1 MVQNPDINNIIWMY
15 RHYKAQAKRCF
26 DIYKNIEEAY
36 YMYDFYM
43 EFADVYER
51 AILSHI

>member
-1 MVQNPDINNIIWMY
+1 MVRNPDINNLIY
-15 RHYKAQAKRCF
+15 LFRHYQAQAKRCF
-26 DIYKNIEEAY
+26 DVYKKIDQAY

-43 EFADVYER
+43 EMAGVYES